1 MRFGN
6 DILDEIRTRLPCSV
20 VVGRRVKLQKSGRE
34 WKGLSPFNAE
44 KTPSFYVNDQKGF
57 YHCFSSGKHG
67 DIFRFLMETEGA
79 SFMEAVER
87 LANDAGVTLPKAVD
101 YKPEDTQKRLDIYD
115 ALELAAQFFQRQYN
129 GANGAKAREY
139 VATRQLTDKI
149 IREFR
154 IGYAPDG
161 RNVLL
166 EHLRGKGIRDD
177 MIEAAG
183 LAIKPDDGRD
193 LYDRFRGRLMFP
205 IQDTKGRVVAFGGR
219 GLLPDSKPKY
229 LNSNETDVF
238 KKGQMLFNGHRAR
251 EAAFK
256 AKSVIVVE
264 GYMDAIAVYQAGVE
278 AVVATLG
285 TAFTEEQIATLWR
298 LAPEPI
304 ICFDGDKAGRA
315 AAYRAI
321 DRILPALHIG
331 HSFRLTF
338 LPQGQDPDDFVRSQ
352 GVEAFR
358 GAMDG
363 ASPLWNVLWEREL
376 GLANVSSPDG
386 QASFEARINTLI
398 NQIGDGA
405 VKGHYKEAARVKLK
419 DLFWQ
424 SNKGSRPQKAAPRA
438 WQPKQNG
445 RFTEQSTSAPLA
457 VPLSG
462 EFRFKSLGNLQG
474 IEQIVLGLCADRP
487 EFTDKYDEELHSI
500 HFTSK
505 VPPADLYE
513 RFPILNF
520 SDNGDFIER
529 CFRHFMVSL
538 KLRDAEVELTET
550 VSHLPVEIDEQ
561 TEHKIMSL
569 QRYILNTRDLIH
581 VEAHELDEEASA
593 MRTAAGT
600 QGKRIM
606 ETATQPEQQSEEVF
620 DF

>member
-34 WKGLSPFNAE
+34 WKGLSPFNTE

-67 DIFRFLMETEGA
+67 DIFRFLMETEGT

-87 LANDAGVTLPKAVD
+87 LANDAGVTLPKTND

-115 ALELAAQFFQRQYN
+115 ALELAATFFQGQYN
-129 GANGAKAREY
+129 GANGLKARDY
-139 VATRQLTDKI
+139 VATRQLTDKTI
-149 IREFR
+149 HEFR

-161 RNVLL
+161 RNALL
-166 EHLRGKGIRDD
+166 EHLRGKNIRDD

-183 LAIKPDDGRD
+183 LAIRPDDGRD

-219 GLLPDSKPKY
+219 GMSADAKPKY

-298 LAPEPI
+298 FAPEPI

-321 DRILPALHIG
+321 DRILPVLHVG
-331 HSFRLTF
+331 YSFRLTF

-358 GAMDG
+358 AAMDG

-376 GLANVSSPDG
+376 GLANVSSPDR
-386 QASFEARINTLI
+386 QASFEAKINTLI

-424 SNKGSRPQKAAPRA
+424 NNKGAKAQKTVARA

-445 RFTEQSTSAPLA
+445 RFTEQNTSAPLST
-457 VPLSG
+457 PPSF
-462 EFRFKSLGNLQG
+462 EFKFKSLGNLQG
-474 IEQIVLGLCADRP
+474 IEQIVLGLGIERP
-487 EFTDKYDEELHSI
+487 ELVNKYEEELQSI
-500 HFTSK
+500 HFTNST
-505 VPPADLYE
+505 VLSDLFE
-513 RFPILNF
+513 SFPILNF
-520 SDNGDFIER
+520 TDNTDFIER
-529 CFRHFMVSL
+529 CFKHFMVSL
-538 KLRDAEVELTET
+538 KLRDAESELSET
-550 VSHLPVEIDEQ
+550 VSNLPADIDEYLEQ
-561 TEHKIMSL
+561 RIMSL
-569 QRYILNTRDLIH
+569 QRYILNTRDQIH
-581 VEAHELDEEASA
+581 VEAHDLDEEASA
-593 MRTAAGT
+593 IRTAAGT
-600 QGKRIM
+600 QGKRVL
-606 ETATQPEQQSEEVF
+606 ENVGQSAQQPEDAISF
-620 DF
+620 